1 VLYPE
6 VRIPS
11 LFQHSDKSSSLLRT
25 SPRLPLRV
33 LRGRGAD
40 VINIVANCSRRP
52 SVLGG
57 FVDGNV
63 ALVRIVIY

>member
-1 VLYPE
+1 MGGGG
-6 VRIPS
+6 
-11 LFQHSDKSSSLLRT
+11 KN
-25 SPRLPLRV
+25 
-33 LRGRGAD
+33 
-40 VINIVANCSRRP
+40 INIVANCSRRP